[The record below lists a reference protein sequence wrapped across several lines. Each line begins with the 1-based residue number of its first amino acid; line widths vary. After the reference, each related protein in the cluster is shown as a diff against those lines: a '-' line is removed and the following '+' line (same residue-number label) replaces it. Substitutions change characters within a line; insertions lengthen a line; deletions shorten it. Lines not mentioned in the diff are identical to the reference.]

1 MAENINMVLQALGR
15 AHRIGQSRFRRAWI
29 ILQDHSYDQLLRA
42 AQTKR
47 MLQRIA
53 DEGLIRLDDA
63 DFEINDDQIADEERR
78 QRTDELR
85 GEALLRKDHAI
96 QVQSEEIIA
105 RMMGQRCFRLD

>member
-1 MAENINMVLQALGR
+1 VSISTAASAVALVV
-15 AHRIGQSRFRRAWI
+15 AHT
-29 ILQDHSYDQLLRA
+29 H
-42 AQTKR
+42 
-47 MLQRIA
+47 
-53 DEGLIRLDDA
+53 DDA